1 MNPRPL
7 LSSLFP
13 SPSIRFRGWASLI
26 LSVLFSLLGGL
37 LAIGQAALLS
47 RVIARVFLER
57 ASLGQVQSE
66 LIGLL
71 AVFAGRALLASAGEL
86 SARFTA
92 IRVKSDLRQVLAGHL
107 MQLGPAFA
115 SQERSGELANTA
127 SEGIEA
133 LDAYFSQYLPQL
145 ALAALIPLAV
155 LLVVFPLDRLTGI
168 ILLVTAPLVP
178 AFMLLIGNLSEST
191 TRKQWAVLS
200 RLSAHFLDVLQG
212 LTTLKQLGRSR
223 DQASG
228 IDQVSQQYRRATLEV
243 LRVAFLSALALEL
256 VATLSTAIVA
266 VEIGLRLLAGQIA
279 FDQALFILILAPEFY
294 LPLRTLG
301 TRFHAGTTGVAAAR
315 RIAEVLN
322 TPLPPVSD
330 HPLPLPQP
338 PYTLRFEQV
347 SYTYPGNAEAPT
359 LVDVSFELAPGRQV
373 ALVGSSG
380 AGKSTVAQ
388 LLLGFLK
395 PDAGLITVNG
405 VNLAHLDM
413 DQWREQV
420 AWVPQTP
427 HLFNASLETNLR
439 IARSDCSTAE
449 LTRAVQMAGLDNW
462 VSTLPYG
469 YQISVGELGT
479 RLSGGEAQ
487 RLAIARAFLK
497 NAPLLVLDEPTSAL
511 DPELETVLEAAIHS
525 LVMTRSGLT
534 IAHRLRTVRRAD
546 CILVLEGGC
555 IVETGTHAEL
565 IERDG
570 AYARLLGA
578 LEGGEV

>member
-1 MNPRPL
+1 L
-7 LSSLFP
+7 
-13 SPSIRFRGWASLI
+13 
-26 LSVLFSLLGGL
+26 
-37 LAIGQAALLS
+37 
-47 RVIARVFLER
+47 VIF
-57 ASLGQVQSE
+57 
-66 LIGLL
+66 
-71 AVFAGRALLASAGEL
+71 AVRALMASAGEL

-92 IRVKSDLRQVLAGHL
+92 IRVKSDLRRTLADHL
-107 MQLGPAFA
+107 MQLGPVFA
-115 SQERSGELANTA
+115 SHERSGELANTA

-168 ILLVTAPLVP
+168 ILLVTAPLIPV
-178 AFMLLIGNLSEST
+178 FMLLIGNLSAST

-200 RLSAHFLDVLQG
+200 RLSAHFLDMLQG

-228 IDQVSQQYRRATLEV
+228 IDQVSQQYRQATLEV

-279 FDQALFILILAPEFY
+279 FEQALFILILAPEFY

-301 TRFHAGTTGVAAAR
+301 TRFHAGTSGVAAAR

-338 PYTLRFEQV
+338 PYTVRFEQV
-347 SYTYPGNAEAPT
+347 SYTYPGSEAPT

-413 DQWREQV
+413 DHWREQV

-449 LTRAVQMAGLDNW
+449 LIRAAQLAGLDGW
-462 VSTLPYG
+462 VNTLPHG
-469 YQISVGELGT
+469 YQTSVGELGM

-511 DPELETVLEAAIHS
+511 DPELEAQLEAAIRS
-525 LVMTRSGLT
+525 LVQTRSGLT
-534 IAHRLRTVRRAD
+534 IAHRLRTVQRAD
-546 CILVLEGGC
+546 CILVLEGGR
-555 IVETGTHAEL
+555 IVETGTHAAL

-578 LEGGEV
+578 LQRDDL

>member
-1 MNPRPL
+1 LIFSVL
-7 LSSLFP
+7 LSF
-13 SPSIRFRGWASLI
+13 
-26 LSVLFSLLGGL
+26 LGGL

-57 ASLGQVQSE
+57 AGFAQIQSA
-66 LIGLL
+66 LIALL

-86 SARFTA
+86 AARFTA
-92 IRVKSDLRQVLAGHL
+92 IRVKSDLRRVLAGHL
-107 MQLGPAFA
+107 MKLGPAFA

-155 LLVVFPLDRLTGI
+155 LLVIFPLDRLTGI
-168 ILLVTAPLVP
+168 ILLVTAPLIP
-178 AFMLLIGNLSEST
+178 IFMLLIGNLSEST

-228 IDQVSQQYRRATLEV
+228 VDQVSQQYRRATLEV

-279 FDQALFILILAPEFY
+279 FEQSLFILVLVPEFY

-301 TRFHAGTTGVAAAR
+301 TRFHAGTTGIAAAR
-315 RIAEVLN
+315 RIAEVLS
-322 TPLPPVSD
+322 TPPPPVSD
-330 HPLPLPQP
+330 HPLPLPRP
-338 PYTLRFEQV
+338 PYTVRFQQV
-347 SYTYPGNAEAPT
+347 SYAYPGSTETPA
-359 LVDVSFELAPGRQV
+359 LVDVSFELAPSRQV

-380 AGKSTVAQ
+380 AGKSTIAQ
-388 LLLGFLK
+388 LLLGFLR
-395 PDAGLITVNG
+395 PDSGQITVNG
-405 VNLAHLDM
+405 VNLAHLDL

-427 HLFNASLETNLR
+427 HLFNTSLETNLR
-439 IARSDCSTAE
+439 IARLDCSTAK
-449 LTRAVQMAGLDNW
+449 LTRAAQLAGLDRW
-462 VSTLPYG
+462 VSTLPHA
-469 YQISVGELGT
+469 YQTPIGELGA

-497 NAPLLVLDEPTSAL
+497 DAPLLVLDEPTSAL
-511 DPELETVLEAAIHS
+511 DPELEAQLEAAIRS
-525 LVMTRSGLT
+525 LVQTRSALT
-534 IAHRLRTVRRAD
+534 IAHRLRTVQQAD
-546 CILVLEGGC
+546 CILMLEAGR
-555 IVETGTHAEL
+555 IIETGTHAAL

-570 AYARLLGA
+570 AYARLLAA
-578 LEGGEV
+578 LQRGEA

>member
-1 MNPRPL
+1 
-7 LSSLFP
+7 
-13 SPSIRFRGWASLI
+13 LI

-57 ASLGQVQSE
+57 VSLGQVQSE
-66 LIGLL
+66 LVSLL
-71 AVFAGRALLASAGEL
+71 VIFAVRALMASAGEL

-92 IRVKSDLRQVLAGHL
+92 IRVKSDLRRTLADHL
-107 MQLGPAFA
+107 MQLGPVFA

-168 ILLVTAPLVP
+168 ILLVTAPLIPV
-178 AFMLLIGNLSEST
+178 FMLLIGNLSESA

-223 DQASG
+223 DQTSG

-279 FDQALFILILAPEFY
+279 FEQALFILILAPEFY

-301 TRFHAGTTGVAAAR
+301 TRFHAGTSGVAAAR

-338 PYTLRFEQV
+338 PYTVRFDQV
-347 SYTYPGNAEAPT
+347 SFTYPGSEAPT
-359 LVDVSFELAPGRQV
+359 LVDVSFELVPGRQV

-388 LLLGFLK
+388 LLLGFLR
-395 PDAGLITVNG
+395 PDSGQITVNG
-405 VNLAHLDM
+405 VNLAHLDP

-427 HLFNASLETNLR
+427 HLFNASVETNLR
-439 IARSDCSTAE
+439 IAHPDGSKAE
-449 LTRAVQMAGLDNW
+449 LIQAAQLAGLDTW
-462 VSTLPYG
+462 ISTLPHG
-469 YQISVGELGT
+469 YQTSVGELGA

-511 DPELETVLEAAIHS
+511 DPELEAQLESAIRS
-525 LVMTRSGLT
+525 LVQTRSGLT
-534 IAHRLRTVRRAD
+534 IAHRLRTVQRAD
-546 CILVLEGGC
+546 CILVLEGGR
-555 IVETGTHAEL
+555 IIETGTHAAL

-570 AYARLLGA
+570 AYAQLLGA
-578 LEGGEV
+578 LQRGDA